1 MITIDNQTQN
11 DLEKLHLAIAEWGWM
26 AQADFFAEKYLNH
39 GVESSR
45 EKTRAVLHDIVTTF
59 PDIHFE
65 PIQTIV
71 QNDWVVQHCWFVG
84 THLGVTQ
91 HPYLYYGLLTDVPA
105 TGKTMRVQHT
115 HFYLDEYGNCQ
126 EANFGKTMRV
136 QHTHFY
142 RFDNGL
148 IVEYKVIRDDVG
160 MVKQLGLS
168 FEIGLANI

>member
-11 DLEKLHLAIAEWGWM
+11 DLEKLHLAIAERSWM
-26 AQADFFAEKYLNH
+26 AQADSFAEKYLNH

-45 EKTRAVLHDIVTTF
+45 EKTRSVLHDIVTTF

-71 QNDWVVQHCWFVG
+71 QNDWVVEHCWFVG

-91 HPYLYYGLLTDVPA
+91 HPYLYYGLLTGVPA

-115 HFYLDEYGNCQ
+115 HFY
-126 EANFGKTMRV
+126 
-136 QHTHFY
+136 
-142 RFDNGL
+142 RFKNGL
-148 IVEYKVIRDDVG
+148 IVEYKVVRDDVG
-160 MVKQLGLS
+160 MVKQLGLKL
-168 FEIGLANI
+168 EIGQTKI